1 MDRAKPTI
9 LILTT
14 HTGGGH
20 RNLAQALK
28 ETLETRYEVVILDPQ
43 SPLVGPTYTAASRHF
58 VSFLHWQFALT
69 DNRPVSFC
77 LQRFLAL
84 LGGSRFRGIIERV
97 QPDLVIATHAMLSYT
112 TARALERVGGDP
124 EGRSYGMGEMRR
136 RIRRPPAR
144 GGLTLPDGSTRDTDA
159 PGRVGPPLAGGLRIR
174 RIPLVFQLTDLGR
187 LHTTWFAEKE
197 ADAYLVPTREILTQA
212 LEQGIEQKRLHLTG
226 RPTRR
231 QFLTLSPDV
240 REETLRSLGFDP
252 TVFTLFLQGGA
263 MGAAGLE
270 RTIAGVLAAETP
282 VQIILAC
289 GDNKGLTA
297 HYAGS
302 EHVRVLPF
310 TEQIAPYMA
319 SADVIAGKA
328 GASFISESF
337 ILGKPFLATSFIP
350 GQETPNLRFI
360 EQHNLGWLCPRP
372 AEQIV
377 LLRQLVGNPGLLAE
391 KMASINAYR
400 VWNIQANQRILP
412 TIDRLLETPLC
423 YPIGAD

>member
-1 MDRAKPTI
+1 MDRAKPTV

-28 ETLETRYEVVILDPQ
+28 EALETRYEVVILDPQ

-69 DNRPVSFC
+69 NNRPVSFC

-84 LGGSRFRGIIERV
+84 LGGRRFRDIIERV

-112 TARALERVGGDP
+112 TARALDRL
-124 EGRSYGMGEMRR
+124 
-136 RIRRPPAR
+136 A
-144 GGLTLPDGSTRDTDA
+144 
-159 PGRVGPPLAGGLRIR
+159 AGGR

-187 LHTTWFAEKE
+187 LHTTWFADKE
-197 ADAYLVPTREILTQA
+197 ADAYLVPTREILAQA

-226 RPTRR
+226 RPIRR
-231 QFLTLSPDV
+231 QFLTLSPGV
-240 REETLRSLGFDP
+240 REETLRSLGLDP
-252 TVFTLFLQGGA
+252 AAFTLFLQGGA

-270 RTIAGVLAAETP
+270 RTITGVLGTETP

-289 GDNKGLTA
+289 GDNNGLAA

-310 TEQIAPYMA
+310 TAQIAPYMA

-337 ILGKPFLATSFIP
+337 ILGKPFLVTSFIP

-360 EQHNLGWLCPRP
+360 EQHNLGWVCPRP
-372 AEQIV
+372 AEQIA
-377 LLRQLVGNPGLLAE
+377 LLRQLVGNRSLLAE
-391 KMASINAYR
+391 KTTSIDAYR
-400 VWNIQANQRILP
+400 VWNIRANQRILP
-412 TIDRLLETPLC
+412 AIDRLLETPLC
-423 YPIGAD
+423 YPAGAD

>member
-1 MDRAKPTI
+1 MDRAKPTV

-43 SPLVGPTYTAASRHF
+43 SPLVGPAYTAASRHF
-58 VSFLHWQFALT
+58 VSFLHWQFVLT
-69 DNRPVSFC
+69 DNRPISFS
-77 LQRFLAL
+77 LQRLLAL
-84 LGGSRFRGIIERV
+84 VGGRRFRDIIERV
-97 QPDLVIATHAMLSYT
+97 QPDLVIATHAMLSCT
-112 TARALERVGGDP
+112 TALALDRLATGG
-124 EGRSYGMGEMRR
+124 
-136 RIRRPPAR
+136 
-144 GGLTLPDGSTRDTDA
+144 
-159 PGRVGPPLAGGLRIR
+159 R
-174 RIPLVFQLTDLGR
+174 RIPLVFQLTDLGQ
-187 LHTTWFAEKE
+187 LHTTWFAGKE

-226 RPTRR
+226 RPIRQ

-270 RTIAGVLAAETP
+270 RTITGVLATETP

-289 GDNKGLTA
+289 GDNNGLTA

-360 EQHNLGWLCPRP
+360 EQHNLGWICPRP
-372 AEQIV
+372 AEQIA

-391 KMASINAYR
+391 KTASIDAYR